1 MGPGHHALRRGRW
14 SEAGR
19 IYLLT
24 FTTANR
30 TPHFREWPAAA
41 EASRLMAGSPAW
53 QASTLLAWV
62 LMPDHWHSLVEL
74 GCDVTLADC
83 VRRLK
88 GGSARA
94 LRQHHQV
101 LGRIWAPGYHDH
113 AIRREE
119 NLLPVAR
126 YLVMNPVR
134 ANLVPR
140 AGDYPYWDA
149 IWLG

>member
-1 MGPGHHALRRGRW
+1 MGTGHQALRRGRW

-24 FTTANR
+24 FTTAGR
-30 TPHFREWPAAA
+30 RPHFLEWRAACD
-41 EASRLMAGSPAW
+41 ASRLMAGSQAW
-53 QASTLLAWV
+53 SSGTLLAWV
-62 LMPDHWHSLVEL
+62 LMPDHWHGLAEL
-74 GCDVTLADC
+74 GDGATLADC

-94 LRQHHQV
+94 LRQRHPA
-101 LGRIWAPGYHDH
+101 LGRIWASGYHDH

-119 NLLPVAR
+119 DLLPAAR
-126 YLVMNPVR
+126 HLVMNPVR
-134 ANLVPR
+134 AGLVSR
-140 AGDYPYWDA
+140 VGDYPFWDA